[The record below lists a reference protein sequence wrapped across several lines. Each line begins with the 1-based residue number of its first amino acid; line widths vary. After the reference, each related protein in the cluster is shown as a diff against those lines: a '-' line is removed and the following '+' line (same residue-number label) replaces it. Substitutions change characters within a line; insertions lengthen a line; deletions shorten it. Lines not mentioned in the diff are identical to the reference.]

1 MRLVH
6 YLTEAYTNW
15 SFPDEKTMKADFS
28 EYKKKEKTKWKSRSQ
43 ILGTRWPLFR
53 DFNHFRESLRNA
65 DVVRLTKQMDR
76 QISHR
81 SHSHSIEDL
90 KDLVGSYVRP
100 RDVDRIVNGFK
111 NNDKIPYPIVL
122 RTERGMWIMAGNTRL
137 DASFIMDIV
146 PTVLIVDVNK

>member
-76 QISHR
+76 QSLTEVIV
-81 SHSHSIEDL
+81 IPL
-90 KDLVGSYVRP
+90 K
-100 RDVDRIVNGFK
+100 
-111 NNDKIPYPIVL
+111 
-122 RTERGMWIMAGNTRL
+122 T
-137 DASFIMDIV
+137 
-146 PTVLIVDVNK
+146 